1 MHYSEPQQEQVPSPS
16 RAEHSGR
23 QSPAVDSR
31 RAFFARAKA
40 WAAPTVLALQSPVRA
55 KAAASPSGGFLASK
69 DKTEVLTQCS
79 ATRLAELIRT
89 KKVSATE
96 VVQAYID
103 RIERVNPHLNA
114 VVTRSFDR
122 ALEEA
127 KSADEALAK
136 GTLKGPLHGVPM
148 TIKDSL
154 DTAGVRSTWG
164 TLGRFNFVPQHD
176 ATSVGRARAA
186 GAILLGKT
194 NTPEFTIGSG
204 SYSIGTTMNLVF
216 GLTRNPYDT
225 KRSCAGSS
233 GGAGS
238 IVAAYGSGFDI
249 GSDFGGSIRSP
260 CHHNGIAGIKPT
272 SGRVPR
278 TGHAVDYGGIYDN
291 QQQIGPMARKVE
303 DLILIT
309 PIIAG
314 PDYLDAA
321 IVPAPFRSAS
331 DVELKKLRVAFFSDV
346 EGYHKPTP
354 ETVKTVASAAKV
366 LESACQSVAESAPT
380 GYTEIWPLYPKLR
393 FADSSQWI
401 KRLADKVGTSFP
413 AAGRKFDG
421 PVLSMPELSEIVE
434 KRDLLKKQY
443 LAWFQD
449 YDVLICPT
457 NSSPARLIGEDAPAG
472 AGYTTIYNLTGWPS
486 VVVRCGTGEGLPIG
500 LQVVAR
506 PFREDV
512 AFAVAEHLE
521 SVLGGWKPP
530 AI

>member
-1 MHYSEPQQEQVPSPS
+1 MRYL
-16 RAEHSGR
+16 
-23 QSPAVDSR
+23 
-31 RAFFARAKA
+31 
-40 WAAPTVLALQSPVRA
+40 T
-55 KAAASPSGGFLASK
+55 SK

-79 ATRLAELIRT
+79 ATRLAELIRSR
-89 KKVSATE
+89 KVSATE
-96 VVQAYID
+96 VTQAYIE
-103 RIERVNPHLNA
+103 RIEQVNPHLNA
-114 VVTRSFDR
+114 VVTKSFEL
-122 ALEEA
+122 ALKEA
-127 KSADEALAK
+127 GEADAAMAK
-136 GTLKGPLHGVPM
+136 GTVRGPLHGVPM
-148 TIKDSL
+148 TVKDSL

-164 TLGRFNFVPQHD
+164 TLGRFNFVPKRD
-176 ATSVGRARAA
+176 ATAVGRARAA

-225 KRSCAGSS
+225 RRSCAGSS
-233 GGAGS
+233 GGAGA

-291 QQQIGPMARKVE
+291 QQQIGPMARRVE

-314 PDYLDAA
+314 PDYEDAA
-321 IVPAPFRSAS
+321 IVPAPFRSAA

-346 EGYHKPTP
+346 DGYHKPTP
-354 ETVKTVASAAKV
+354 ETVKTVHSAAKV
-366 LESACQSVAESAPT
+366 LEGACESVTESAPD
-380 GYTEIWPLYPKLR
+380 GYGEIWPLYGKLR

-401 KRLADKVGTSFP
+401 KRLAEKVGTNFP
-413 AAGRKFDG
+413 AVGRKFDG
-421 PVLSMPELSEIVE
+421 PMLTVPELSELVE
-434 KRDLLKKQY
+434 KRDALKRRY
-443 LAWFQD
+443 LSWFSS

-457 NSSPARLIGEDAPAG
+457 NSSPARRIGEDAG
-472 AGYTTIYNLTGWPS
+472 TSAGYTTIYNLTGWPS
-486 VVVRCGTGEGLPIG
+486 VVVRCGAAEGLPIG

-506 PFREDV
+506 PFREDL

-521 SVLGGWKPP
+521 EALGGWKPP